1 MFFLSPFG
9 EGDAVSKKLE
19 SDHVRPVGSELRTR
33 LRDRVGGTALTDLYA
48 TGTCISQSRSR
59 LPLGRDRE
67 SAPERGDITDM
78 SALRRDDKR
87 AWLRLS
93 TVCGPKEGRRHQTS
107 CEPEG
112 SQFSCPTGA
121 LQDGRH
127 TPTEGHSTPRGLDD
141 KGRSERRLFFN
152 PSQQPRQEIPE
163 ISLARQDVP
172 VQLPTVRTI
181 VGPVD
186 LYQGHKASGDYSQ
199 NTGHENNHLHRRHP
213 GDGTKQGTGSGAHRV
228 PDISVGEPWVHRQST
243 EIFDRPHTGYRI
255 PGSRCRLR
263 FDGAQI
269 TGFKYQEHPVRCQ
282 SAAPNGSAHGSGSV
296 KTAGQVDPCN
306 PLAMRAAPLFFRHL
320 QACLQAALQPLQDY
334 SQHCPL
340 TKERKEDLN
349 WWATHPTSRNGK
361 SIIRGNPDLTIET
374 DASNTGWGARRGS
387 LQTGG
392 PWSPTEAR
400 MHINCLELL
409 AATLAIQA
417 FAKKQEN
424 ILVHLKMD
432 STFCPDV
439 HQQDGRYSLPQS
451 QSAHQGSLDLVP
463 SPGTSPS
470 GPITFQV
477 LSTRRQTRN
486 PGS

>member
-1 MFFLSPFG
+1 MTGSTTTPGGDRVTSLVSIRNKNSENPNNFVVLSVEHGCGGYERRCSFSAPFG
-9 EGDAVSKKLE
+9 EGDVVSKKLE

-112 SQFSCPTGA
+112 SQLSCPTGA

-141 KGRSERRLFFN
+141 KGRSERRLFFY

-172 VQLPTVRTI
+172 VQLPTVRTS

-186 LYQGHKASGDYSQ
+186 LYQGHKASSDYSQ

-213 GDGTKQGTGSGAHRV
+213 GNGTKQGTGSGAHRV

-243 EIFDRPHTGYRI
+243 EIFDRPHTGNRI

-269 TGFKYQEHPVRCQ
+269 TGFKDQEHPVRCQ

-296 KTAGQVDPCN
+296 KTARQVDPCN
-306 PLAMRAAPLFFRHL
+306 PCNEGSPPLLQTPPSMPASCLAASAGLLPALPSNKRGERGFELVGHSPNFMEREVHHSR
-320 QACLQAALQPLQDY
+320 QSRSNDRDGCLQHRLGCPVRQP
-334 SQHCPL
+334 
-340 TKERKEDLN
+340 
-349 WWATHPTSRNGK
+349 A
-361 SIIRGNPDLTIET
+361 
-374 DASNTGWGARRGS
+374 
-387 LQTGG
+387 
-392 PWSPTEAR
+392 
-400 MHINCLELL
+400 
-409 AATLAIQA
+409 
-417 FAKKQEN
+417 
-424 ILVHLKMD
+424 
-432 STFCPDV
+432 
-439 HQQDGRYSLPQS
+439 DGRTVVSHRGEN
-451 QSAHQGSLDLVP
+451 AHQLPRASGSNL
-463 SPGTSPS
+463 G
-470 GPITFQV
+470 
-477 LSTRRQTRN
+477 N
-486 PGS
+486 